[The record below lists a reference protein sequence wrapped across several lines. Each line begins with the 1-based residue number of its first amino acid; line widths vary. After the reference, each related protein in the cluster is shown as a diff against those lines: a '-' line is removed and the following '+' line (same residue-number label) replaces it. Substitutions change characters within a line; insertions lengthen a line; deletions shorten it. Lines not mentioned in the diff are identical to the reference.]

1 MSKWLIFSTDKTEDG
16 TMEGFQ
22 RLNAARNRE
31 KLFKTNSIIF
41 VDDNGLTHDD
51 INTFS
56 AVRKAGLISKEEEKE
71 PARRSLVPT
80 LRKSRLKSAATRN
93 P

>member
-1 MSKWLIFSTDKTEDG
+1 MSKWLIFGADKTEDD
-16 TMEGFQ
+16 TMQGFQ
-22 RLNAARNRE
+22 RLNASRNRE
-31 KLFKTNSIIF
+31 KLFKANSVIF

-56 AVRKAGLISKEEEKE
+56 AARKAGLISKEEKK
-71 PARRSLVPT
+71 PARRSLVFTP
-80 LRKSRLKSAATRN
+80 RKSRLKSAATRN

>member
-1 MSKWLIFSTDKTEDG
+1 MSKWLIFGTDKTEDG

-22 RLNAARNRE
+22 RLNAVRNRE
-31 KLFKTNSIIF
+31 KLFKANSIIF

-56 AVRKAGLISKEEEKE
+56 AARKAGLISKEEEKE
-71 PARRSLVPT
+71 PARRSLVLT
-80 LRKSRLKSAATRN
+80 SRKSRLKSAATHN